1 MPERV
6 EWFSRKRNVLVTAR
20 SVLSQRRGMMT
31 TAHRYNQFHAND
43 DGPSFDPADT
53 LVPML
58 IGGLGLIV
66 VGMLAV
72 GIYMG

>member
-1 MPERV
+1 MPEKIEDSTV
-6 EWFSRKRNVLVTAR
+6 NEMILAR
-20 SVLSQRRGMMT
+20 ATSGRSHRRSMMT
-31 TAHRYNQFHAND
+31 TANRYNQFHADD

-66 VGMLAV
+66 VGMIAV
-72 GIYMG
+72 GVFVG

>member
-1 MPERV
+1 
-6 EWFSRKRNVLVTAR
+6 
-20 SVLSQRRGMMT
+20 MT
-31 TAHRYNQFHAND
+31 TSNRYNQFHAND

-66 VGMLAV
+66 VGMIAV
-72 GIYMG
+72 GVFVG

>member
-1 MPERV
+1 MNRA
-6 EWFSRKRNVLVTAR
+6 N
-20 SVLSQRRGMMT
+20 
-31 TAHRYNQFHAND
+31 RYNQFHV

-66 VGMLAV
+66 VGMIAV
-72 GIYMG
+72 GIFVG

>member
-6 EWFSRKRNVLVTAR
+6 ECFSRKQNVLATAR
-20 SVLSQRRGMMT
+20 SGLSHRRSMMI

-43 DGPSFDPADT
+43 DGPSFDPANT

-72 GIYMG
+72 GIFVG

>member
-1 MPERV
+1 MSEGV
-6 EWFSRKRNVLVTAR
+6 EWFNRERNVLATAR
-20 SVLSQRRGMMT
+20 SSLSHRRGMMST
-31 TAHRYNQFHAND
+31 TNRYNQFNVGG
-43 DGPSFDPADT
+43 DGPSFDAGNT

-72 GIYMG
+72 GIFVG